1 MTTAN
6 LLPRER
12 ATLVTSDGV
21 RISAAHDP
29 MADGSSDTVA
39 LLGHGFTGS
48 WKRPSVRAIAVA
60 LADQLGVVSFD
71 FRGHGSS
78 EGESSLGDTEIHDVE
93 AAVDWARSLGY
104 RRVVSVGFSMG
115 ASVVLRHAALLGGV
129 SAVAAVSGP
138 AFWYY
143 RGTPSMRFL
152 HTVVESRIGRRAA
165 ALTRNT
171 RISSRAWNPGE
182 LPLSPVGAVA
192 ELTAIDL
199 LIVHGDADHY
209 FPLEHAHALFEASR
223 QSPASQTKDVGD
235 VVPVRRDLW
244 VESGF
249 GHAETAVDRD
259 LVDRIGLWLSKSSQ
273 PINASRAK

>member
-6 LLPRER
+6 VLPRER
-12 ATLVTSDGV
+12 ATLVTSDGI
-21 RISAAHDP
+21 RINAAHDP

-48 WKRPSVRAIAVA
+48 WKRPAVRAIAVA

-78 EGESSLGDTEIHDVE
+78 EGESSLGDSEIYDVQ
-93 AAVDWARSLGY
+93 AAADWARSLGY

-152 HTVVESRIGRRAA
+152 HSVVESRLGRRAA

-171 RISSRAWNPGE
+171 RISSRSWNLGE
-182 LPLSPVGAVA
+182 PPLSPVGAVA
-192 ELTAIDL
+192 ELAATDL

-223 QSPASQTKDVGD
+223 QSLAWRTKNVGEE
-235 VVPVRRDLW
+235 VGVRRDLW
-244 VESGF
+244 IESGF
-249 GHAETAVDRD
+249 GHAEAAVDRD
-259 LVDRIGLWLSKSSQ
+259 LVDRIGLWLSQSAE
-273 PINASRAK
+273 PIDDSRAK

>member
-12 ATLVTSDGV
+12 ATLVTSDAIH
-21 RISAAHDP
+21 ISAAHDP
-29 MADGSSDTVA
+29 VAEGSTDTVA

-48 WKRPSVRAIAVA
+48 WKRPAVRAIAVA
-60 LADQLGVVSFD
+60 LAAQLGVVSFD

-78 EGESSLGDTEIHDVE
+78 EGESSLGDSEIYDVE
-93 AAVDWARSLGY
+93 AAAVWARSLGY
-104 RRVVSVGFSMG
+104 RRVVSIGFSMG

-152 HTVVESRIGRRAA
+152 HSVVESRIGRRAA

-192 ELTAIDL
+192 KLAAVDL
-199 LIVHGDADHY
+199 LIVHGDVDRY
-209 FPLEHAHALFEASR
+209 FPLEHAHALFEASTH
-223 QSPASQTKDVGD
+223 SPAWQSENSGEKAG
-235 VVPVRRDLW
+235 VRRDLW
-244 VESGF
+244 IESGF
-249 GHAETAVDRD
+249 GHAESAIDRA
-259 LVDRIGLWLSKSSQ
+259 LVDRIGMWLSTPSQ
-273 PINASRAK
+273 PVDDARAK